1 MFNFFLI
8 NIFTIIMINRLK
20 ISSTK
25 KIIYFLILNLLFIFK
40 FSNNILQFF
49 EFLILLICMLYLF
62 VNFYTVRYSSIRIKI
77 LHDLESNKKIIS
89 EKDLYLDRKLRL
101 EGSEPNF
108 MQKKLFVFINF
119 LVNIIRKILI

>member
-1 MFNFFLI
+1 
-8 NIFTIIMINRLK
+8 MINRLK